1 METTA
6 TKQYQA
12 QIDVQQTEEGIV
24 LIKEVFTRKLSQTLD
39 LKRVTAPMIV
49 QAGLGINDDLNG
61 VEQPVNFT
69 AKGIDSQRIEIVQSL
84 AKWKRMTLWK
94 HSIAV
99 GKGIFTDMNALRPD
113 ETPDATHSI
122 YVDQWDWE
130 KTISSEMRTVDYFHQ
145 TVKSIYQAIQQ
156 TEAAV
161 CQTFAPINPM
171 LPERIHFIHTEE
183 LEKMYPLLT
192 AKQREREICKNF
204 GAVCIEGIGYPLAS
218 GKPSDGRAPDYDD
231 WSTLRPDG
239 YRGLNGD
246 ILVWHPTLNDALELS
261 SMGIR
266 VDAVTLELQLKLHD
280 MEHRKELYF
289 HKSLL
294 EGKLPLSIGGGI
306 GQSRLCMFLLR
317 KAHIGEVQSSVWPLK
332 VKDYC
337 KLQGI
342 PLL

>member
-12 QIDVQQTEEGIV
+12 LLDVHQTEEAIA
-24 LIKEVFTRKLSQTLD
+24 LIKEIFSKKLSQNLE

-61 VEQPVNFT
+61 VEQPVTFT
-69 AKGIDSQRIEIVQSL
+69 AKGIGHQRVEIVQSL

-94 HSIAV
+94 HSIDI

-130 KTISSEMRTVDYFHQ
+130 KTISSSMRNVDYFRE
-145 TVKSIYQAIQQ
+145 TVKLIYKAMQQ
-156 TEAAV
+156 TEAAI
-161 CQTFAPINPM
+161 CQTFAPINPI

-183 LEKMYPLLT
+183 LEKMYPLLS
-192 AKQREREICKNF
+192 AKQREREVCRHY
-204 GAVCIEGIGYPLAS
+204 GAVCVEGIGYPLAS

-239 YRGLNGD
+239 FRGLNGD
-246 ILVWHPTLNDALELS
+246 IVVWHPVINDSLELS

-266 VDAVTLELQLKLHD
+266 VDKSALEIQLKLHG
-280 MEHRKELYF
+280 MEHRNELFF
-289 HKSLL
+289 HKTLL
-294 EGKLPLSIGGGI
+294 EGKLPFSIGGGI

-317 KAHIGEVQSSVWPLK
+317 KIHIGEVQSSVWPITE
-332 VKDYC
+332 VEIC
-337 KLQGI
+337 KTQGI
-342 PLL
+342 HLL

>member
-1 METTA
+1 METT

-12 QIDVQQTEEGIV
+12 LLDVHQTEEGIA
-24 LIKEVFTRKLSQTLD
+24 LIKEIFSRKLSQNLD

-49 QAGLGINDDLNG
+49 QSGLGINDDLNG

-69 AKGIDSQRIEIVQSL
+69 AKGIDSQKIEIVQSL

-94 HSIAV
+94 HSIAI

-130 KTISSEMRTVDYFHQ
+130 KTISKEMRTVDFFRQ
-145 TVKSIYQAIQQ
+145 TVKSIYKAIQQ
-156 TEAAV
+156 TEATV
-161 CQTFAPINPM
+161 CQTFAPINPI

-183 LEKMYPLLT
+183 LEKMYPLLSV
-192 AKQREREICKNF
+192 KQREREICKHY
-204 GAVCIEGIGYPLAS
+204 GAVCIEGIGYPLAD

-231 WSTLRPDG
+231 WSTLRHDG

-246 ILVWHPTLNDALELS
+246 ILVWHPTLDDALELS

-266 VDAVTLELQLKLHD
+266 VDKTTLELQLKLHD
-280 MEHRKELYF
+280 MEYRKDLWF
-289 HKSLL
+289 HKTLL

-317 KAHIGEVQSSVWPLK
+317 KAHIGEVQSSVWSTSEANK
-332 VKDYC
+332 C
-337 KLQGI
+337 KTQGI
-342 PLL
+342 HLL

>member
-6 TKQYQA
+6 TKHYQA
-12 QIDVQQTEEGIV
+12 LLDVHQTEEGIA
-24 LIKEVFTRKLSQTLD
+24 LIKEIFTRKLSQNLD

-61 VEQPVNFT
+61 VEQPVKFT
-69 AKGIDSQRIEIVQSL
+69 AKGIDSQKIEIVQSL
-84 AKWKRMTLWK
+84 AKWKRITLWK
-94 HSIAV
+94 HSIAS

-113 ETPDATHSI
+113 EMPDATHSI

-130 KTISSEMRTVDYFHQ
+130 KTISKEMRTVNYFRQ

-161 CQTFAPINPM
+161 CQTFAPINPI
-171 LPERIHFIHTEE
+171 LPDRIHFIHTEE
-183 LEKMYPLLT
+183 LEKMYPLLS
-192 AKQREREICKNF
+192 AKQREREICKHY
-204 GAVCIEGIGYPLAS
+204 GAVCIEGIGYPLSS

-246 ILVWHPTLNDALELS
+246 ILVWHPILNDALELS

-266 VDAVTLELQLKLHD
+266 VDKTALELQLELHS

-289 HKSLL
+289 HKTLL
-294 EGKLPLSIGGGI
+294 EEKLPLSIGGGI

-317 KAHIGEVQSSVWPLK
+317 KAHIGEVQSSVWPTSVIENCK
-332 VKDYC
+332 QMGVK
-337 KLQGI
+337 
-342 PLL
+342 LL